1 MRNKTVYQSFQR
13 ALEGFIYLWKTHKH
27 FKFEFVAAAAVII
40 LGLIFGLSKLR
51 WFVLIFTIILGLVIE
66 IFNTCIEEVC
76 NLITKDYNSKVK
88 IIKDMS
94 GAAVLIFVLYSVIV
108 ALVIFA
114 PSFGI
119 NY

>member
-1 MRNKTVYQSFQR
+1 MRNKTIFQSFQR
-13 ALEGFIYLWKTHKH
+13 AFEGFAYLWQSHKH
-27 FKFEFVAAAAVII
+27 FKFEFVAASAVVV

-66 IFNTCIEEVC
+66 IFNTCVEEVC
-76 NLITKDYNSKVK
+76 NLITKDYNNKVK

-94 GAAVLIFVLYSVIV
+94 GAAVLIFVLYSIIV
-108 ALVIFA
+108 AAVIFA